1 MAKIRRNE
9 PCPCGSG
16 SKAKRCCYGNNE
28 ETEIHCLPFEL
39 CEAVV
44 PDLWGLDDDEL
55 RSLFDELLYLPE
67 IDTSLQLRLG
77 ILTPT
82 MDSAIGA
89 IQDDDVDVLDEVFD
103 KVVAEV
109 DSPSRRI
116 ELAQAVTTLRDQ
128 GRIPAD
134 LAATAILEL
143 DRKEST
149 FFLSSVAESL
159 AVLAGDRSTP
169 TGLLRMVP
177 SRAAEVGF
185 RGG

>member
-28 ETEIHCLPFEL
+28 AIEVHCLPTEL
-39 CEAVV
+39 CEGVV
-44 PDLWGLDDDEL
+44 PDLRGIDEVEL

-82 MDSAIGA
+82 MDSAIGS
-89 IQDDDVDVLDEVFD
+89 IQDDELDEVFD

-109 DSPSRRI
+109 DSRSRRI
-116 ELAQAVTTLRDQ
+116 ELAQAVITLRDQ
-128 GRIPAD
+128 GRIPSG
-134 LAATAILEL
+134 LAATAVLER
-143 DRKEST
+143 D
-149 FFLSSVAESL
+149 
-159 AVLAGDRSTP
+159 
-169 TGLLRMVP
+169 
-177 SRAAEVGF
+177 
-185 RGG
+185 

>member
-16 SKAKRCCYGNNE
+16 SKAKRCCYGNE
-28 ETEIHCLPFEL
+28 EDVHCLPPEL
-39 CEAVV
+39 CESVV
-44 PDLWGLDDDEL
+44 PDLRGVDEVEL
-55 RSLFDELLYLPE
+55 RFLFDELLYLPE

-82 MDSAIGA
+82 MDSAIRS
-89 IQDDDVDVLDEVFD
+89 IQDDDVDVLDAVFD
-103 KVVAEV
+103 KVMAEV

-116 ELAQAVTTLRDQ
+116 ELAQAVITLRDE
-128 GRIPAD
+128 GRIPAE
-134 LAATAILEL
+134 LAATAVLEL

-159 AVLAGDRSTP
+159 AVLAGDRNTP
-169 TGLLRMVP
+169 TGLLL
-177 SRAAEVGF
+177 ATQ
-185 RGG
+185 

>member
-1 MAKIRRNE
+1 M
-9 PCPCGSG
+9 
-16 SKAKRCCYGNNE
+16 
-28 ETEIHCLPFEL
+28 
-39 CEAVV
+39 
-44 PDLWGLDDDEL
+44 
-55 RSLFDELLYLPE
+55 PE

-128 GRIPAD
+128 GRIPSD
-134 LAATAILEL
+134 PLRPPPSSSWTA
-143 DRKEST
+143 RSPP
-149 FFLSSVAESL
+149 SSC
-159 AVLAGDRSTP
+159 P
-169 TGLLRMVP
+169 PWP
-177 SRAAEVGF
+177 SRSLS
-185 RGG
+185 